1 MSGNATQPGRLKY
14 TCADIDDFVT
24 SAGFKN
30 KRQAS
35 VALV

>member
-14 TCADIDDFVT
+14 TCADIKDFVT

-30 KRQAS
+30 EKQAS
-35 VALV
+35 VAVI